1 MSPAAWRF
9 RRQLSKSHQ
18 TGSIARLTT
27 AGSACRELARGATN
41 ILCQD
46 LEGATAL
53 AEYAYD
59 INRWR
64 RALRQLS
71 AQDQKAIERAVDKY
85 LEDRK
90 RVGLNVE
97 PLNTF
102 LNLYSIRAS
111 DELRVIIEKVGQLQV
126 FVDAGHHETTYD
138 RARRLRRILDPR
150 REQLEYILLSE
161 SESERSERLRDAR
174 AAALSRPLDVA
185 LLDHWSDTQLAAAGL
200 TDNELMLARSIGD
213 YDELLEIDDDLATRL
228 LGLASTTPEAWQR
241 PVLDEDAEAERLLRS
256 GWEAFGVLAGLTPF
270 VPAQEARR
278 LAAAP
283 IEDWMVFLHPDQRET
298 VRRRHAGPSY
308 VRGGPGTGKTVV
320 ALHRAVELS
329 SRFPASRGR
338 ILFTTFVR
346 TLPPVFR
353 ALHNRI
359 PNMSPDRIH
368 FVHVDE
374 LARQFLE
381 TTGSSPDR
389 NDRAIESAFSSAIRS
404 NGPWRALVE
413 SAFTADYLKDEIRA
427 VIKGRGIDTVDEY
440 LTIARV
446 GRRTPMQEGQ
456 RRAVWALKEAWD
468 AGMKERGTVDYIDRV
483 LLARDVARNSGRSH
497 YAAAIVDE
505 AQDIPQVGL
514 EFVHALITGG
524 RGASGADQ
532 LTVVGDGAQ
541 RVYPGGY
548 RLLNAGVDV
557 RGRTTVLR
565 INFRTTR
572 QIMEAALAIAGG
584 VQVEDLE
591 EDFRRGEQV
600 VESLRDGF
608 PPSLRIFND
617 QNAELA
623 HVAERI
629 GQLIGD
635 GRDPGDMLI
644 AASANWQVNLVLEA
658 LRAAGVPAMPLAD
671 YDGVTTPFVKVGTSL
686 RSKGLEFKVVFV
698 PFLDEERFPRKRP
711 TGQTDEERAEE
722 RAQGLSRLFVA
733 MTRARDLLFLTAS
746 GSPIV
751 ELQRAEQLL
760 EWRV

>member
-1 MSPAAWRF
+1 M
-9 RRQLSKSHQ
+9 QV
-18 TGSIARLTT
+18 
-27 AGSACRELARGATN
+27 
-41 ILCQD
+41 
-46 LEGATAL
+46 

-59 INRWR
+59 VRRWK
-64 RALRQLS
+64 RAFRQLS
-71 AQDQKAIERAVDKY
+71 DQDQRVIERAVDKY
-85 LEDRK
+85 LEDRE

-97 PLNTF
+97 PLSTH

-126 FVDAGHHETTYD
+126 FVDAGHHEPTYD
-138 RARRLRRILDPR
+138 RAHRLRRILDPR
-150 REQLEYILLSE
+150 RQHLEYVLLSE
-161 SESERSERLRDAR
+161 SESERSERLGDGPAGAVPAVLDA
-174 AAALSRPLDVA
+174 A
-185 LLDHWSDTQLAAAGL
+185 LLDHWSDTQLVAAGL
-200 TDNELMLARSIGD
+200 TGDQLMVARSLGD
-213 YDELLEIDDDLATRL
+213 YDELLTIDDDLATRL
-228 LGLASTTPEAWQR
+228 LELASTTPEAWQK
-241 PVLDEDAEAERLLRS
+241 PVLDEDAEAERILRA
-256 GWEAFGVLAGLTPF
+256 GWETFGVLAGLTPF
-270 VPAQEARR
+270 VHASEARR

-298 VRRRHAGPSY
+298 VRRRLSGPSY

-320 ALHRAVELS
+320 ALHRAVELA
-329 SRFPASRGR
+329 SRIPASRGR

-346 TLPPVFR
+346 TIPPVFQ
-353 ALHNRI
+353 ALCDRI
-359 PNMSPDRIH
+359 PNASPDRIH
-368 FVHVDE
+368 FIHVDE

-381 TTGSSPDR
+381 INDSSPDR
-389 NDRAIESAFSSAIRS
+389 RDRDIESAFSSAVRS
-404 NGPWRALVE
+404 DGLWRGLVD

-427 VIKGRGIDTVDEY
+427 VIKGRGIDNVDDY

-468 AGMKERGTVDYIDRV
+468 ARMKERGTIDYIDRV
-483 LLARDVARNSGRSH
+483 RLARDVARNYGRSV

-514 EFVHALITGG
+514 EFVHALLTGG
-524 RGASGADQ
+524 SGASGADQ
-532 LTVVGDGAQ
+532 LMVVGDGAQ

-572 QIMEAALAIAGG
+572 QIMEAALAVAGG
-584 VQVEDLE
+584 VEVEDLMD
-591 EDFRRGEQV
+591 DFRRGEQA
-600 VESLRDGF
+600 VESLREGL
-608 PPSLRIFND
+608 PPSLRIFDNHD
-617 QNAELA
+617 AELA

-629 GQLIGD
+629 GHLIGD
-635 GRDPGDMLI
+635 GRDPGDMLV
-644 AASANWQVNLVLEA
+644 ATSANWQVEKALET
-658 LRAAGVPAMPLAD
+658 LRAAGVPAMALTE

-698 PFLDEERFPRKRP
+698 PFLAEERFPRKRP
-711 TGQTDEERAEE
+711 AGQTDEERAED

-733 MTRARDLLFLTAS
+733 MTRARDLLFLTAT
-746 GSPIV
+746 GPPIV
-751 ELQRAEQLL
+751 ELQRAEKLL